1 MPRFYLG
8 GSASRPRRSQ
18 GPRRGSHVVVRP
30 LAAPLR
36 AVPVRMPA
44 DMRAPEAHHD
54 RGQRQG
60 DRQGRDEE
68 RGEPIPSA
76 VRVAVHEAEIDD
88 QRRGECRDA
97 RCARRVA
104 KERFGHDADD
114 YRQHEQ
120 DDKRF
125 HGQGFATA
133 QVTQLSL
140 GLALR

>member
-1 MPRFYLG
+1 MRRFYLG
-8 GSASRPRRSQ
+8 GSTPGPASRAA
-18 GPRRGSHVVVRP
+18 GGTLRP
-30 LAAPLR
+30 LAVLLR

-44 DMRAPEAHHD
+44 DVRAPEAHHD

-68 RGEPIPSA
+68 CGEPIPSA

-97 RCARRVA
+97 RCASRIA

-125 HGQGFATA
+125 HGQGYAAA
-133 QVTQLSL
+133 QVTQRSL